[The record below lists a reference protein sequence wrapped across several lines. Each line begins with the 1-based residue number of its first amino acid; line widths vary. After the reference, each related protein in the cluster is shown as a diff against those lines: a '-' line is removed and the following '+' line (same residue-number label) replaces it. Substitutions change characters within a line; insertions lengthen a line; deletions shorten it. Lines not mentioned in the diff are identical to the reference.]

1 MLDTN
6 WDGQNSNPGPL
17 GEKEALTT
25 PPNKFFCHNM
35 ICIIL
40 IIIIN
45 VGNVKHV
52 WAAADASRR
61 ICVAAADAN

>member
-1 MLDTN
+1 MGKT
-6 WDGQNSNPGPL
+6 SNPGPL

-25 PPNKFFCHNM
+25 TPNKFFSHNM

-40 IIIIN
+40 IIIIIN
-45 VGNVKHV
+45 VENVKHV

-61 ICVAAADAN
+61 ICVAATDANWI